1 MGAGSG
7 GAASFFG
14 GSRPNLNGLV
24 ANGAV
29 AADADDDDE
38 DDSALLRWPGPPEWS
53 PRDVELPP
61 HLILTLRARLA
72 AAAAAASSSPL
83 AAVAAATISNNQGL
97 GMAWPTGTT
106 QGAPFP
112 RGGGGPSSAAAS
124 AAAGFTPVQCAWLS
138 SVSRVLGEAVRRL
151 PVLWA
156 VVTSAKYGQSS
167 GSSDLVASSSS
178 VGNGG
183 GDRRRPPGGA
193 GPGGGKAAAGAARGV
208 GQAARLGQ
216 ELIGRVVLRLSERAE
231 RALEE
236 LNGAGPMQPCMEL
249 LLMVRG
255 GVL

>member
-29 AADADDDDE
+29 AANANDDE
-38 DDSALLRWPGPPEWS
+38 EDESALLRWPGPPEWS

-61 HLILTLRARLA
+61 HLMLTLRARLA

-156 VVTSAKYGQSS
+156 VVTSAKYGQS
-167 GSSDLVASSSS
+167 GSSDLVASSSTGS
-178 VGNGG
+178 GG
-183 GDRRRPPGGA
+183 GDRGRPPPGGG
-193 GPGGGKAAAGAARGV
+193 GPGGGKAAAGAAGGV

>member
-29 AADADDDDE
+29 AANADDDDE
-38 DDSALLRWPGPPEWS
+38 DESALLRWPGPPEWS

-61 HLILTLRARLA
+61 HLMLTLRARLA

-124 AAAGFTPVQCAWLS
+124 AAAGFTPVQCAYLS

-156 VVTSAKYGQSS
+156 VVTSAKYGQS
-167 GSSDLVASSSS
+167 GSLDLVASSS
-178 VGNGG
+178 VVNGG
-183 GDRRRPPGGA
+183 GNRQRPPGGA
-193 GPGGGKAAAGAARGV
+193 GPGGGKAAAGAAGGV